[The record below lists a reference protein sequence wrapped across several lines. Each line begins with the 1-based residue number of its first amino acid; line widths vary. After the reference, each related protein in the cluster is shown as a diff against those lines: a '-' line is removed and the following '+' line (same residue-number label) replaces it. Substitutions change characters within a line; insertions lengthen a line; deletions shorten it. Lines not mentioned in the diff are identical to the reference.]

1 MEIKPCTQNT
11 QVEDEE
17 LFEKLNAAVS
27 NETERMQKLRFRH
40 NQSTSRTAVQLVA
53 QVTTPYENRTPVE
66 NRTPEKP
73 PKDNLVTEVG
83 ELKAELAAFRESI
96 EKQSPC
102 GGGKG
107 IS

>member
-1 MEIKPCTQNT
+1 MQNT

-40 NQSTSRTAVQLVA
+40 NQSTSQTPVQLVA

-83 ELKAELAAFRESI
+83 ELKAELAAFQESI

-102 GGGKG
+102 GGGMG
-107 IS
+107 TS